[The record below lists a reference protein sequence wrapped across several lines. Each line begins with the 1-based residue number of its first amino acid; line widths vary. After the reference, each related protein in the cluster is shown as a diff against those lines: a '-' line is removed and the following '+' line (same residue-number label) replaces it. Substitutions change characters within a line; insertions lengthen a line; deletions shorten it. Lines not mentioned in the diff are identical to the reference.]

1 MTQAAHDWVRRLSP
15 EPLPVLRRTLT
26 RVRDLLNSSSVNHL
40 RLSEIISVDPGF
52 SLHLLQRL
60 NALPNAPREPVN
72 KISLAIPLLG
82 MGLIEQACRT
92 LPCLEDRLKG
102 PPRRGL
108 LDCYSRSAHAAI
120 YASGIAA
127 LRGDQDSGGI
137 YTAALLH
144 ELAEMALWSQ
154 EPEQMLK
161 FRHRIHQGDGRDDA
175 ALEVFGCTF
184 EEINVD
190 LSERWGLP
198 ELVGTAQ
205 GMANS
210 YLPRPLSVMLS
221 WALARESSL
230 GWMRAQTLEHVE
242 LMAEFLDMPIDQT
255 WMLGQTLE
263 NVVLMAEFLVLRIVL
278 MLSGLHRQAAEAAR
292 QLSTLP
298 YPLPAFHLISGAD
311 LTVAPLRQSSPA
323 RAADPPTSAVPP
335 RAPAETTS
343 AAPPPAQAPETRP
356 AAHANPLHQAITRA
370 LTEIQQGL
378 GLQRAM
384 FAMLNSEKTR
394 LKARLVSE
402 TVSDHPL
409 KGFSVD
415 LTAPSLFGTL
425 MQKPQAIAL
434 TPRNIDRYRAMI
446 PPPVAQMVGEHGFFA
461 MSVFLR
467 NRAVGLFYA
476 DNGAAEAASERQFEN
491 FKAICQRAIRALA

>member
-26 RVRDLLNSSSVNHL
+26 RVRDLLNSSSVNHH

-60 NALPNAPREPVN
+60 SALPNAPREPVS

-108 LDCYSRSAHAAI
+108 LDCYSRGAHAAI
-120 YASGIAA
+120 YASGIAT
-127 LRGDQDSGGI
+127 LRGDQEPGGL

-154 EPEQMLK
+154 EPEQMLT
-161 FRHRIHQGDGRDDA
+161 FRHRIQQGDGRDDA

-221 WALARESSL
+221 CALARESSL
-230 GWMRAQTLEHVE
+230 GWMRAQTLEHAE

-255 WMLGQTLE
+255 
-263 NVVLMAEFLVLRIVL
+263 
-278 MLSGLHRQAAEAAR
+278 LSRLHQLSVEAAR

-311 LTVAPLRQSSPA
+311 LTVAPSRPSPPA
-323 RAADPPTSAVPP
+323 RAADPPASAAPP
-335 RAPAETTS
+335 RAPVEATS
-343 AAPPPAQAPETRP
+343 TAPPPAPAHPAPQT
-356 AAHANPLHQAITRA
+356 AHANPLHQAITRA
-370 LTEIQQGL
+370 LTEIQQSL

-384 FAMLNSEKTR
+384 FAMLNSEKTL

-402 TVSDHPL
+402 TASDHPL

-415 LTAPSLFGTL
+415 LTSPNLFGTL

-434 TPRNIDRYRAMI
+434 TPRNIERYRAMI
-446 PPPVAQMVGEHGFFA
+446 PPAVAQMVGENGFIA

-467 NRAVGLFYA
+467 NKAVGLFYA
-476 DNGAAEAASERQFEN
+476 DNGAAEAASGRQYEN
-491 FKAICQRAIRALA
+491 FKAICQRAIRVLA